1 MARLLNKLSA
11 NEVKNAKGSG
21 KIRKLA
27 DGGGLTLVI
36 KGESKYWWLRYRFA
50 GNEKTLSL
58 GGYPQVSLAAAR
70 QARDSAKELLK
81 QNIDP
86 SAHRRQESTQ
96 RTSDGENTFRT
107 LCEDWYQQKHSVEV
121 TESHAVRNWRRLE
134 IYTFP
139 QLARRPMRSIQP
151 VDILQVLDSIT
162 KKGNIETAHRV
173 KTLISLV
180 FRYAVA
186 TSRVDSDV
194 TRDLTGYLPK
204 TKVKHQPA
212 LVRPSEVSL
221 LLKDIYAYQGYVATI
236 AALKLSPLVFTRP
249 GDTRQMLWDQIDFDR
264 CQWELPT
271 TKNGAPLIVP
281 LSTQAIVILREIEPI
296 TRHRS
301 CYVFPNARD
310 AKRPMSN
317 VAIKAALD
325 RIGYGGKM
333 TAHGFR
339 AMARTLLQE
348 ELKYPVHLIEMQ
360 LGHRVA
366 DTHGRAYNRTEFL
379 DERKEM
385 MQTWADYLY
394 KLQKQ

>member
-21 KIRKLA
+21 EIRKLA

-36 KGESKYWWLRYRFA
+36 KRGSKYWWLRYRFA
-50 GNEKTLSL
+50 GNEKTLSI

-81 QNIDP
+81 QYIDP

-107 LCEDWYQQKHSVEV
+107 LCEDWYQQKHCVEV
-121 TESHAVRNWRRLE
+121 TEAHAVRNWRRLE

-139 QLARRPMRSIQP
+139 QLARRPIRSIQP
-151 VDILQVLDSIT
+151 VDILQVLDGIV

-204 TKVKHQPA
+204 TQVIHQPA
-212 LVRPSEVSL
+212 LVRPDEVVQEVSP
-221 LLKDIYAYQGYVATI
+221 
-236 AALKLSPLVFTRP
+236 SPDV
-249 GDTRQMLWDQIDFDR
+249 
-264 CQWELPT
+264 LPLQRL
-271 TKNGAPLIVP
+271 G
-281 LSTQAIVILREIEPI
+281 LREP
-296 TRHRS
+296 
-301 CYVFPNARD
+301 
-310 AKRPMSN
+310 
-317 VAIKAALD
+317 
-325 RIGYGGKM
+325 G
-333 TAHGFR
+333 
-339 AMARTLLQE
+339 
-348 ELKYPVHLIEMQ
+348 
-360 LGHRVA
+360 
-366 DTHGRAYNRTEFL
+366 
-379 DERKEM
+379 
-385 MQTWADYLY
+385 
-394 KLQKQ
+394 